1 MSPSPLSES
10 PEESP
15 VLPEVSDPDGELE
28 AVLLVFFPEVE
39 LESSSLE
46 ESSVL
51 LEVFEPDP
59 LSEQL
64 THLHPPRLLQT
75 HLRPLPELSVPSEPL
90 PDEESDVLLLSV
102 DPVEL
107 LSSSEESLVL
117 FEVSLPLPLELEL
130 VWSLVSLVLDV
141 TSHSH
146 DGLPPLLLLPRL
158 PPPMAVVIVPP
169 VLTAVLPDLSP
180 VGVVSLVE

>member
-1 MSPSPLSES
+1 VSPSPLSES

-64 THLHPPRLLQT
+64 THLHLLRLSQT
-75 HLRPLPELSVPSEPL
+75 NLRPLPELSVPSEPL

-141 TSHSH
+141 TSH